1 MASPLSSGRSVGP
14 GATGPPTAKLP
25 DTVRF
30 VACPHFDHHEILD
43 EDERYARYE
52 DLRACPVSRSDASGG
67 FWVLAR
73 YDDVAAAAEDWRTY
87 SSADGVL
94 LPQPAGRRARQVALE
109 QDPPEHTVYRRLYA
123 ELLSRPRIRAIEADI
138 RANAAAC
145 LRRLAGQDVG
155 DFVEQVA
162 APVPIEALATLLGL
176 DPDVTARLRELTVT
190 ELSQVH
196 RPDRA
201 LPRPEFTLMDLLRGE
216 LEARRAEPRDDFVTL
231 LTRQDLPPVGM
242 LSFLVGT
249 VIAGHETTLSAATN
263 LAYQLG
269 LEPALQTRLV
279 AEPALIPR
287 AIAESLRHRSPVQN
301 FMRTLTRDV
310 EVGGTTMAAGDKVML
325 LFGSANRDP
334 DQYPDPERYDLDR
347 YVDDRDAG
355 RHLAYGW
362 GVHRCVGA
370 FLAETELRILTEEL
384 LRYELVL
391 HGTPRFVPVT
401 FGAFLAIEELP
412 VTLRPRA

>member
-1 MASPLSSGRSVGP
+1 MP
-14 GATGPPTAKLP
+14 GTRWNGYGAG
-25 DTVRF
+25 VS
-30 VACPHFDHHEILD
+30 CPHFDHHEVLGD
-43 EDERYARYE
+43 EERYARYE
-52 DLRACPVSRSDASGG
+52 DLRSCPVSRSEASGG
-67 FWVLAR
+67 FWILSR
-73 YDDVAAAAEDWRTY
+73 YADVVTAAEDWRTY
-87 SSADGVL
+87 SSAEGVL
-94 LPQPAGRRARQVALE
+94 LPAPAGRRARQVALE

-123 ELLSRPRIRAIEADI
+123 ELLSRQRVRAIEGAI
-138 RANAAAC
+138 RATAVACLQRLAAC
-145 LRRLAGQDVG
+145 EQG

-162 APVPIEALATLLGL
+162 APVPIETLALLLGL
-176 DPDVTARLRELTVT
+176 DADVTAHLRELTLT
-190 ELSQVH
+190 ELSHVN
-196 RPDRA
+196 RPDGTA
-201 LPRPEFTLMDLLRGE
+201 PRPAFTLMDLLRAE
-216 LEARRAEPRDDFVTL
+216 LEARRDEPRDDFVTL

-269 LEPALQTRLV
+269 REPALQERLA

-301 FMRTLTRDV
+301 FVRTVTRDV
-310 EVGGTTMAAGDKVML
+310 ELGGHTMAAGDKVML
-325 LFGSANRDP
+325 LFGAANRDP
-334 DQYPDPERYDLDR
+334 DQYADPDQFDPDR
-347 YVDDRDAG
+347 YADDRDAG

-384 LRYELVL
+384 LRHELIL
-391 HGTPRFVPVT
+391 RGEPRFVPVT

-412 VTLRPRA
+412 VTLRPRS